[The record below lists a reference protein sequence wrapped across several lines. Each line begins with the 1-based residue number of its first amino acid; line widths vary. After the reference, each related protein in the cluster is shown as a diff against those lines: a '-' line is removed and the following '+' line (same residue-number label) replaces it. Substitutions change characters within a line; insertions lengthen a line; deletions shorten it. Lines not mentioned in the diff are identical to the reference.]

1 MAKQGDI
8 VVVGAGPAGLTLA
21 CQLLRRGVQCRVI
34 EEAHKPM
41 AHSRAIGI
49 SARSLEV
56 FEEFGAAE
64 ELVKAGIQ
72 VEIANFYSSGK
83 VVGKVTTSGVSGTK
97 FPFMLSLQQYE
108 TERLLRDRFTRMGGI
123 IESGVRLTGIEPQHA
138 EKPLRLTLETAA
150 GVETTEAHWVVG
162 ADGRWSTVREQSGIT
177 FSEAPMTVTF
187 SIVDAFVDGGPARDQ
202 GHYCFSPDGLL
213 VIVPLPDGSYRF
225 AATIQGGGQDDG
237 TLDLDYH
244 RRLVGA
250 RAPMKMHIRE
260 LRDAGWGGTKVSIQ
274 ARIAGTFRKGSCLLA
289 GDAAHVFSP
298 VGGQGLNAAVQDA
311 QNLAW
316 KLALVSTG
324 RAPEALLDTY
334 ASERLH
340 AAQIAMQA
348 ANSQTRLATI
358 NSAAGR
364 LARDTFL
371 RLATKTGLLERKM
384 APSLTQLATKY
395 PGSSLVVRN
404 GEAKS
409 NAAGRRVPNFALQKD
424 GEVEPTAMFDLLA
437 RHPFTI
443 LALVAEPGDQ
453 MRVAELEKEAGSRY
467 GDLVGVV
474 QLRRHDAP
482 SAGMASILVDTGGA
496 LSRFA
501 NLRSAGVLL
510 VRPDGHLAFCDC
522 LDRWKSVVTFLDA
535 FLKNADAG
543 AAQGTQAS

>member
-1 MAKQGDI
+1 MAKQDDI
-8 VVVGAGPAGLTLA
+8 VVAGAGPAGLTLA

-34 EEAHKPM
+34 EEAHEPM

-64 ELVKAGIQ
+64 EIVEAGLQID
-72 VEIANFYSSGK
+72 IANFYSSGK
-83 VVGKVTTSGVSGTK
+83 SVGKITTSSVSGTK

-108 TERLLRDRFTRMGGI
+108 TERLLRDRFAKMGGV
-123 IESGVRLTGIEPQHA
+123 IELGVRLTGIEPQRA
-138 EKPLRLTLETAA
+138 KEPLRLTLETADGA
-150 GVETTEAHWVVG
+150 QTAEAHWVVG
-162 ADGRWSTVREQSGIT
+162 ADGRWSAVREQSGIA
-177 FSEAPMTVTF
+177 FSDAPMTVTF

-202 GHYCFSPDGLL
+202 GHYCFSPNGLL

-225 AATIQGGGQDDG
+225 AATIRHAGEDDG

-260 LRDAGWGGTKVSIQ
+260 LRDAGWGGTKVRIQ
-274 ARIAGTFRKGSCLLA
+274 ARIASTFRKGSCLLA

-334 ASERLH
+334 VAERLH
-340 AAQIAMQA
+340 AAQVAMQA
-348 ANSQTRLATI
+348 ANSQTRLGTI
-358 NSAAGR
+358 SSPAVR

-371 RLATKTGLLERKM
+371 TLATKTGLLDRMM

-395 PGSSLVVRN
+395 PGSSLAARN

-409 NAAGRRVPNFALQKD
+409 GAAGQRVSNFALQRD
-424 GEVEPTAMFDLLA
+424 GEDAPTAMFDLLA

-443 LALVAEPGDQ
+443 LALVGGPGDQ

-482 SAGMASILVDTGGA
+482 SAGMASIPVDTGGA

-501 NLRSAGVLL
+501 NLRGAGVLL
-510 VRPDGHLAFCDC
+510 VRPDGHVACCDR
-522 LDRWKSVVTFLDA
+522 LDRWKSMVTFLDA
-535 FLKNADAG
+535 ILKNADAG
-543 AAQGTQAS
+543 AAQGAQAS